1 MNIGSSNYKR
11 IGLWLAASVLGTSL
25 LAMAP
30 SAGQALPLHDAG
42 LRNLAAGQ
50 QDVQTVQHRRH
61 WRGHNRHH
69 RRHYRRGPGAGLGIG
84 LATGALIG
92 GAIASQG
99 AYARARDAD
108 AYCASRFRSYDPRSG
123 TYLGY
128 DGRRHACP

>member
-1 MNIGSSNYKR
+1 MNIDSSNYRR

-25 LAMAP
+25 IAMTP
-30 SAGQALPLHDAG
+30 SPGQALPLHDAG

-61 WRGHNRHH
+61 WHGHRHH
-69 RRHYRRGPGAGLGIG
+69 RHHYRSRGTGLGIG

-108 AYCASRFRSYDPRSG
+108 AYCSSRFRSYDPSSG